1 MVTFH
6 KVSVVD
12 RAKLPNIDEYHS
24 KIPEIAKAFTIQEF
38 DTQKYGLGSYF
49 KTMRDVHGMT
59 PIGGLDNQILFYKD
73 PTHDA
78 GTHRTP
84 TEGEGET
91 LLVETLPMGCTRA
104 DFE

>member
-1 MVTFH
+1 
-6 KVSVVD
+6 
-12 RAKLPNIDEYHS
+12 
-24 KIPEIAKAFTIQEF
+24 
-38 DTQKYGLGSYF
+38 
-49 KTMRDVHGMT
+49 MRDVHGMT